1 MTDLGITL
9 NKINIS
15 DIEIMTITK
24 VETKEKVL
32 IGQKIIYFLEIRTIP
47 ETK

>member
-15 DIEIMTITK
+15 DIEIITITK
-24 VETKEKVL
+24 DETKEKLL
-32 IGQKIIYFLEIRTIP
+32 IGQKIIYFLEIRTTP
-47 ETK
+47 EAK